1 MNFKMNMQNKL
12 KTGFFLFLLF
22 FPAFSIL
29 FAENVSKEIAGY
41 VQDSETAEPIIGAV
55 VLIKGTN
62 KGTTTDSNGY
72 YSIKDLSDNKYTLLF
87 SYLSYKTVEIECN
100 LTSHTTS
107 LKVSMENDVK
117 AISEVVINGRMRSDT
132 ENSMVITVKSLPQ
145 VTSGIS
151 ATQIAKSPD
160 RIVSEVMRR
169 IPGITVIDDRFII
182 VRGLSQRYNN
192 AWING
197 LSVPSTETD
206 SRSFPFD
213 LIPSS
218 QIDNLLVYKSPS
230 PEIPGDFS
238 GGFVKITS
246 KDVPDENRMEFSYT
260 TGVNVNTQSSD
271 FKLNPGSK
279 MDFLGFDLNKR
290 PLPNS
295 FPTHLGKVS
304 DPAEITRLTQQGF
317 NNDWRI
323 KNSIP
328 MPDQRLSF
336 TIARRMETENNKTIG
351 NITSLTYSNTVKGV
365 ERIKNARYGIYSA
378 AADKPV
384 FLDNYFDNQFSN
396 DVRLGAMHN
405 WSFILNPSN
414 RIEFKNLLNILG
426 SNRLTE
432 RTGVKN
438 ISSMYYREQ
447 TEILYSSR
455 LAYSGQF
462 SGTHDLGA
470 NQTFHWNA
478 GYSYAN
484 KNEPDRR
491 IITNQTGIGSS
502 DDIPSVAAENENIK
516 RYFQRLHDHT
526 VSISLNYKRTFT
538 RISFQPVLKTGIYGE
553 YRTRSYMPRE
563 FIYRYDNLSYEE
575 RQNYLKLPVE
585 EMLNNQYLGVDKVYI
600 DEITLKTNAYMA
612 NVGHE
617 AAYLAFEIPFNRLNL
632 YTGVRLENHRTEL
645 RRDRSDAPDLVLNT
659 TKKINNL
666 DWLPSVNLTYQF
678 TDKHQ
683 LRLAYGRSLNRP
695 ELREISPSVYF
706 DFDLFSEIGGNENLK
721 TALIDNLDLR
731 YEFYPHWGETMSL
744 GLFYKHFKNP
754 IEWTFIDMGGS
765 LRYNYENAES
775 AESWGMELDV
785 RKKLDIIGIPNF
797 LLVLNVAL
805 IKSNVHFKPGEVVVE
820 PDRTMQGQS
829 PYVINTGLFY
839 QSEKA
844 GLNASLLYNRIGK
857 RIVGLGKSNS
867 IAHNINTL
875 IPDSYEM
882 PRNALDFT
890 ISKSIGKSIEI
901 RCSLKD
907 ILSENVVY
915 KQFPQF
921 EKDGV
926 VYEREQITRQYNP
939 GQSISLGVS
948 FKLN

>member
-1 MNFKMNMQNKL
+1 MNLEMNMQNKL
-12 KTGFFLFLLF
+12 KTGFFFFLLF
-22 FPAFSIL
+22 FPALATL
-29 FAENVSKEIAGY
+29 FAGNISKEITGY
-41 VQDSETAEPIIGAV
+41 VQDAETAEPIIGAT

-62 KGTTTDSNGY
+62 RGAATDATGY
-72 YSIKDLSDNKYTLLF
+72 YCIKGLSDEKYTLIF
-87 SYLSYKTVEIECN
+87 SYLSYKTVEIECY
-100 LTSHTTS
+100 
-107 LKVSMENDVK
+107 LKEEVTGMRISMESDAK
-117 AISEVVINGRMRSDT
+117 AIGEVVVKGRMRSNT
-132 ENSMVITVKSLPQ
+132 ENSMVLTVKSLPQ

-160 RIVSEVMRR
+160 RIASEVMRR

-197 LSVPSTETD
+197 LAVPSTETD
-206 SRSFPFD
+206 SRAFPFD

-218 QIDNLLVYKSPS
+218 QIDNFLVYKSPS

-246 KDVPDENRMEFSYT
+246 KGVPDENRIELAYT
-260 TGVNVNTQSSD
+260 TGLNVNTHSSD

-279 MDFLGFDLNKR
+279 TDFLGFDLRKR
-290 PLPNS
+290 PLSNS
-295 FPTHLGKVS
+295 FPAHLGQVS
-304 DPAEITRLTQQGF
+304 DPAEITRIAQQGF

-323 KNSIP
+323 RNTTP
-328 MPDQRLSF
+328 LPDQRLSF
-336 TIARRMETENNKTIG
+336 TSTRRMETENNKIIG
-351 NITSLTYSNTVKGV
+351 NITSLTYSNTFKGV
-365 ERIKNARYGIYSA
+365 ERMKNARYGIYSA
-378 AADKPV
+378 TADQPV

-432 RTGVKN
+432 RTGIKDM
-438 ISSMYYREQ
+438 SSMYYREQ
-447 TEILYSSR
+447 TEMLYSSR

-462 SGTHDLGA
+462 SGVHDFGA
-470 NQTFHWNA
+470 NQSFHWDA

-491 IITNQTGIGSS
+491 IITNQTGIGTP
-502 DDIPSVAAENENIK
+502 DDIPSVTVENENIK
-516 RYFQRLHDHT
+516 RYFQYLYDHT
-526 VSISLNYKRTFT
+526 VSVSLNYEQTLAQL
-538 RISFQPVLKTGIYGE
+538 SFQPVLKTGIYGE
-553 YRTRSYMPRE
+553 YRTRSYTQRE
-563 FIYRYDNLSYEE
+563 FIYRYDQLSYEE

-585 EMLNNQYLGVDKVYI
+585 EMLSNSYLGADKVYP
-600 DEITLKTNAYMA
+600 DEITLKTNAYSA
-612 NVGHE
+612 NGGHE
-617 AAYLAFEIPFNRLNL
+617 AAYLAFEIPFGRLNI
-632 YTGVRLENHRTEL
+632 YTGVRLENHRTKL
-645 RRDRSDAPDLVLNT
+645 RRDRSDAPDLILNT
-659 TKKINNL
+659 TKKINDL
-666 DWLPSVNLTYQF
+666 DWLPSANLTYRF

-683 LRLAYGRSLNRP
+683 VRLAYGRSLNRP

-731 YEFYPHWGETMSL
+731 YEFYPHRGETMSW
-744 GLFYKHFKNP
+744 GVFYKHFKNP

-775 AESWGMELDV
+775 ADSWGMELDI

-797 LLVLNVAL
+797 LLVLNAAL
-805 IKSNVHFKPGEVVVE
+805 IKSNVHFKPGEVVAE

-867 IAHNINTL
+867 VVHNINTL

-890 ISKSIGKSIEI
+890 ISKTLGKNIEL
-901 RCSLKD
+901 RCSVKD
-907 ILSENVVY
+907 ILSEDVVY

-926 VYEREQITRQYNP
+926 IHEREQITRQYNP
-939 GQSISLGVS
+939 GQSISLGIIW
-948 FKLN
+948 KKN